1 MKSNDEYS
9 LQLQINGI
17 YLPYLSATLR
27 ASNAW
32 QQNAKVF
39 KHKCKAKNP
48 LWIHIVSISVISFY
62 FIPQDFWQGSS
73 NSVNQ
78 LLRSRKGQTTTP
90 GTPGIPCPTVSISV
104 AFVKLSQRNKN
115 LLLILFA
122 LYVINRYFQSHVT
135 LLQKQTFFDNKDSFS
150 CQQRSRSQ
158 PAKSSVASWK
168 GKPWCPRATHKRFI
182 KGNS

>member
-1 MKSNDEYS
+1 MEY
-9 LQLQINGI
+9 I
-17 YLPYLSATLR
+17 YLLYQPPCKPVMHDSKMQGSSST
-27 ASNAW
+27 NAR
-32 QQNAKVF
+32 QKI
-39 KHKCKAKNP
+39 P

-62 FIPQDFWQGSS
+62 FIYFIPRDFWQGSS

-104 AFVKLSQRNKN
+104 AFVKLSQGNKN

-122 LYVINRYFQSHVT
+122 LYDINRYFQSHVT
-135 LLQKQTFFDNKDSFS
+135 LLQTQTFFNNKDSFS
-150 CQQRSRSQ
+150 CRQRSRSRA
-158 PAKSSVASWK
+158 AKSSVASWK
-168 GKPWCPRATHKRFI
+168 GKPWCPRATHKHFI